1 MQKRRRFV
9 FGMLF
14 LMLLNLADII
24 YHNTI
29 RIDFVDLQLYWEE
42 FRVTIKGYDTGF
54 FYHAGE
60 KIPGV
65 ATLPAIPIFPWG
77 RILGNLICPA
87 FLPYG
92 IAKWYTFAL
101 LVVLCM
107 LTGMMG
113 YKHILGSLRKVENC
127 DASKVRNEL
136 ARENKSFLIIA
147 MILVFFMPFY
157 WRDMITFF
165 NIGGVICFLL
175 ILMVFVVEEHPYFAA
190 LLLAISM
197 MKPQNAVPFV
207 IILLL
212 EKRWKT
218 VFSAAGL
225 DVIAWLFT
233 AIWTG
238 VNPVNQVL
246 YIYGRSTDAEPY
258 YFWFGLL
265 DPLRNVGYSS
275 NVAMVL
281 SMVLGMVILV
291 LLYFAVKNNPLWK
304 DNVIAIYAG
313 AAVIST
319 VWMYKSKSDFV
330 IVVLASM
337 FVLQY
342 YLVSLGKMESEVA
355 PVERKRLNSVQLQC
369 IGMLALLNVLI
380 FTEPIRVLLG
390 YSFTTGMTL
399 DAWCRLLAV
408 VWVTLACT
416 KQERGIS
423 R

>member
-1 MQKRRRFV
+1 MRNKKILII
-9 FGMLF
+9 GMIGLV
-14 LMLLNLADII
+14 LLNLADIL

-29 RIDFVDLQLYWEE
+29 EIGFVDLKLYWEE
-42 FRVTIKGYDTGF
+42 FRVTLMGYDTGF
-54 FYHAGE
+54 FYHTGE
-60 KIPGV
+60 QIPG
-65 ATLPAIPIFPWG
+65 ASTLPAIPIFPWG

-101 LVVLCM
+101 LIVLCVM
-107 LTGMMG
+107 AGIMG
-113 YKHILGSLRKVENC
+113 YKHILGSLCKVDNC
-127 DASKVRNEL
+127 DTSNVMNKV
-136 ARENKSFLIIA
+136 AKENKSFLIIA
-147 MILVFFMPFY
+147 MIMIFFMPFY

-175 ILMVFVVEEHPYFAA
+175 ILMVFIVEKHPYLAA
-190 LLLAISM
+190 VLLAISM

-212 EKRWKT
+212 ERRWKT

-265 DPLRNVGYSS
+265 DPLRNLGLSS
-275 NVAMVL
+275 NVAMAL
-281 SMVLGMVILV
+281 SMVLGVVILV
-291 LLYFAVKNNPLWK
+291 LLYLAVKKNLLWK
-304 DNVIAIYAG
+304 DNVIAIYSG
-313 AAVIST
+313 AAVVST

-342 YLVSLGKMESEVA
+342 YLVSLEKMESEVA
-355 PVERKRLNSVQLQC
+355 SAEKKRLTTVQLQC

-380 FTEPIRVLLG
+380 FTEPVRVLLG

-399 DAWCRLLAV
+399 DAWCRLGAV
-408 VWVTLACT
+408 VWITVVCG
-416 KQERGIS
+416 KRSI
-423 R
+423 